1 MSWPPPSFHRPR
13 SKGFLLCFL
22 NFLYLLCL
30 IYSANARPAV
40 LRPTAPAAKG
50 SCVTLRSALHAATR
64 RSLPANASARL
75 VCGSYAGLSSYRV
88 QPVASILD
96 CLASVAAASH
106 RLDAPS
112 KARSQ
117 WPAAATALRAFLL
130 SHDAFL
136 PAQILPPACWAIC
149 LRVRPHALFLPL
161 VSLPHRAYVSPV
173 NVVIRPGDKPA
184 SSLSAKPRN

>member
-1 MSWPPPSFHRPR
+1 MPPCDAAPLSAPPCAPR
-13 SKGFLLCFL
+13 SAFPP
-22 NFLYLLCL
+22 YLLSAL
-30 IYSANARPAV
+30 PSSPPDGANAILADV
-40 LRPTAPAAKG
+40 RPTAPAAKG
-50 SCVTLRSALHAATR
+50 SCVTPRSALHAATR

-75 VCGSYAGLSSYRV
+75 VYGSHAGLSSCRV
-88 QPVASILD
+88 QPAASILH

-149 LRVRPHALFLPL
+149 LRVRLRALFLPL
-161 VSLPHRAYVSPV
+161 VSLPHRAYLSP
-173 NVVIRPGDKPA
+173 
-184 SSLSAKPRN
+184 